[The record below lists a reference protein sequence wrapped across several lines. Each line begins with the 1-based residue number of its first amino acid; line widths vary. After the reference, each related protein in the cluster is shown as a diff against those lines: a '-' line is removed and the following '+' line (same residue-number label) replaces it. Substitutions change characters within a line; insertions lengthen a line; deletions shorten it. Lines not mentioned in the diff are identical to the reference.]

1 VPQVAAAP
9 SSGFLASTGVLIAG
23 SALVGLALLAGG
35 LAVLMLARRRG
46 RHAIGRSDS

>member
-23 SALVGLALLAGG
+23 STLVGLALLAGG
-35 LAVLMLARRRG
+35 FGVLMIARRRG
-46 RHAIGRSDS
+46 RHVTGRSDS